1 MTVIGPADPQELPPT
16 PDQLVQIL
24 SDPIRKVIDS
34 DIETPNDPEKLYQ
47 YYNAQRN
54 YLMYRGFQ
62 WTAPMYNNGYVSIGP
77 VTGSQGYGAN
87 QGEDGPAYDYIQ
99 NTFRGTG
106 NKLIAA
112 IGSRAPNVMVM
123 PDDPGDEGNIRR
135 AKNAQDANEILDSW
149 WNIDERSIEAA
160 LIIWTTGP
168 AYIYTPY
175 VTDEVLYGSH
185 AEPIIQVVNHP
196 QAGPVPMQTG
206 TRQYPNGRVQC
217 RILGCDK
224 VSTPF
229 GAPADLDFCPWLDY
243 AEEQNKG
250 ILLKSYP
257 ELRAMNI
264 PDGPVSGG
272 GTSNV
277 TGRQT
282 RDAII
287 SPYGGTRLQSGNW
300 THRRIWFQPWMYEL
314 IEDDQ
319 TRGIIYQSFP
329 RGLRITMVQ
338 DKIVRLDH
346 EKLSEVMAAIQPS
359 PGAVLNSDPAGQDMV
374 SAQILENHTA
384 NICAEIVERGLPLT
398 FARPDVLDFQRL
410 KEQRAKANQFIPTLP
425 AVNERL
431 EDSMWESPAAQ
442 FSSQIAPFMNEFRQA
457 AQDNVGVTQA
467 LWGGGQFSTARAA
480 EIAKNA
486 ALQGIAPIWM
496 YFRKGFERAKRNG
509 ILQMCSYMSGVI
521 RQGALQ
527 ADLSEVS
534 QGGWH
539 CEADE
544 AIPSTWG
551 QQQDRLLFM
560 MEKPPAVLQSWGASS
575 PANIGNMKRLLGMPD
590 WYTPGMDDYDK
601 AQATIAQLLNGQ
613 PIAQQPGPPG
623 SPPPGPP
630 QPSIPIDEFEDNH
643 QLMAQAVQEWAQKNW
658 RLKDTNPGGY
668 ANVIAWGKAHAAIA
682 STPPPP
688 PPLPPPD
695 LKLTGD
701 VTKMDPATT
710 AALLGD
716 YRLQV
721 PPPPAPVQLAPG
733 QAPPPPTPGAQPPMS
748 GPTIQ

>member
-1 MTVIGPADPQELPPT
+1 MTVTGPADPQTLPPT
-16 PDQLVQIL
+16 PEELVQIL
-24 SDPIRKVIDS
+24 SEPIRKVIET

-54 YLMYRGFQ
+54 YLMYRGHQ
-62 WTAPMYNNGYVSIGP
+62 WVAPMYNNGYVSIGP
-77 VTGSQGYGAN
+77 VSSTSNGET
-87 QGEDGPAYDYIQ
+87 GEDGPAYDYIQ

-123 PDDPGDEGNIRR
+123 PDDPDDEDNIRR
-135 AKNAQDANEILDSW
+135 AKNAQNCNEILDSW
-149 WNIDERSIEAA
+149 WEVDERSIEAA
-160 LIIWTTGP
+160 LTIWTTGP

-175 VTDEVLYGSH
+175 VADDVLYGSH
-185 AEPIIQVVNHP
+185 AEPIIEIINHP
-196 QAGPVPMQTG
+196 QAGPVPTQTG

-217 RILGCDK
+217 HILGCDK

-229 GAPADLDFCPWLDY
+229 GIKADLDFCPWLDY

-250 ILLKSYP
+250 ILLKAYP

-264 PDGPVSGG
+264 QDGPVSGG

-287 SPYGGTRLQSGNW
+287 SPYGGTRLQSGSW

-314 IEDDQ
+314 VDDDQ
-319 TRGIIYQSFP
+319 TRGLLYQSFP
-329 RGLRITMVQ
+329 RGLRIAMVQ
-338 DKIVRLDH
+338 DKVVRLDH
-346 EKLSEVMAAIQPS
+346 EKLSEVLSAIQPS

-374 SAQILENHTA
+374 SEQILENHTV
-384 NICAEIVERGLPLT
+384 NICAETMERGLPLT

-425 AVNERL
+425 AIGERL
-431 EDSMWESPAAQ
+431 EDSMWESPAAE
-442 FSSQIAPFMNEFRQA
+442 FSQQIIPFMNGFRQN
-457 AQDNVGVTQA
+457 AQNNVGVTEA
-467 LWGGGQFSTARAA
+467 LWGGAQASTAREA
-480 EIAKNA
+480 EIQKNA

-509 ILQMCSYMSGVI
+509 ILQMCSFMSGVI
-521 RQGALQ
+521 RQGSLQ

-544 AIPSTWG
+544 AIPVTWG

-560 MEKPPAVLQSWGASS
+560 MEKPPAVLQAWGYNA
-575 PANIGNMKRLLGMPD
+575 PENIQNVQRLLGMPD

-601 AQATIAQLLNGQ
+601 ARATIAQLLNGQ
-613 PIAQQPGPPG
+613 PSQGQDGAL
-623 SPPPGPP
+623 
-630 QPSIPIDEFEDNH
+630 QPSIPVDQFEDNH
-643 QLMAQAVQEWAQKNW
+643 QLMVQVVQGWAQKNW
-658 RLKDTNPGGY
+658 RLKDSNPGGY
-668 ANVIAWGKAHAAIA
+668 ANVIAWGTAHQKIA
-682 STPPPP
+682 MTPPPP
-688 PPLPPPD
+688 PPLPEPK
-695 LKLTGD
+695 LTLTGD
-701 VTKMDPATT
+701 VTKMDPNTA

-716 YRLQV
+716 YNLQV
-721 PPPPAPVQLAPG
+721 PPPPPPMQLGPG
-733 QAPPPPTPGAQPPMS
+733 QMPPPAPPQGVPQQTVQ
-748 GPTIQ
+748 